1 MFFKKILIFYLIIP
15 FIQFTEVKANIFF
28 SKNDSVLANLLDEY
42 NKQESTQDNEYNE
55 CLKIWNKADYFEYYQ
70 YGKPYPDFEGPK
82 FYIRQLP
89 TGEEIISKVNPN
101 YPLKFAPN
109 RNNFKNV
116 KFWQRCH
123 EPIREVPM
131 LMEVVIGEVYPTY
144 NDYTGEEDGGAF
156 QWIWKD
162 KSKKEIL
169 FLKKGTD
176 GQITKQID
184 IKKCPIIVDSTK
196 METSDEARLM
206 GNAQKFNGIISKYGH
221 ACITFPLVKGDIN

>member
-1 MFFKKILIFYLIIP
+1 M
-15 FIQFTEVKANIFF
+15 QFTEVKANTFF
-28 SKNDSVLANLLDEY
+28 SKNDSLLANLLEQY
-42 NKQESTQDNEYNE
+42 NKQESTQYDEYNE
-55 CLKIWNKADYFEYYQ
+55 CIKIWNKADYFDYYQ
-70 YGKPYPDFEGPK
+70 YGKPYPVFEGPK

-89 TGEEIISKVNPN
+89 TGEEILFKVNPN
-101 YPLKFAPN
+101 YPLKFAPY
-109 RNNFKNV
+109 RNNYKEV

-123 EPIREVPM
+123 EPI
-131 LMEVVIGEVYPTY
+131 LSAFMEVVIGEVYPIY
-144 NDYTGEEDGGAF
+144 WEYEDGRREEDGGAF

-169 FLKKGTD
+169 FLKKETD